1 MISEII
7 FPYSN
12 NTVKYKSKEEPLLVD
27 FVKKLLHV
35 KDRNEYQDNNVTMFY
50 NKLLSLSKH
59 WGLGDEI
66 SVETVFDEFTPEYI
80 FTISIPKGITKNE
93 ENDIFM
99 KMNFQME
106 RFCKDNNMF
115 NFLKDAYIIF
125 E

>member
-1 MISEII
+1 MILD
-7 FPYSN
+7 N
-12 NTVKYKSKEEPLLVD
+12 NFTYFNDGNCSFNEEPLLVD

-35 KDRNEYQDNNVTMFY
+35 KNRNEYQDNNVSRFY
-50 NKLLSLSKH
+50 NKLLSLSKR
-59 WGLGDEI
+59 WGLGEQI
-66 SVETVFDEFTPEYI
+66 SVEKVFDEFTPEYI
-80 FTISIPKGITKNE
+80 FTISIPKSITKDK

-99 KMNFQME
+99 IMNFQME

>member
-1 MISEII
+1 MILESNL
-7 FPYSN
+7 PYSN
-12 NTVKYKSKEEPLLVD
+12 NTVKYRPNEEPLLVD

-35 KDRNEYQDNNVTMFY
+35 KDRNGYQDNNVSMFY
-50 NKLLSLSKH
+50 NRLLSLSKH
-59 WGLGDEI
+59 WGLGEDI

-80 FTISIPKGITKNE
+80 FTITIPGGMSKDE

-106 RFCKDNNMF
+106 RCCKDNNMS

>member
-1 MISEII
+1 MILESN
-7 FPYSN
+7 FPYST
-12 NTVKYKSKEEPLLVD
+12 NTVRYRSNKDPLLVD

-35 KDRNEYQDNNVTMFY
+35 NDRNGYQDNNVSMFY

-59 WGLGDEI
+59 WGLGEHI

-80 FTISIPKGITKNE
+80 FTISIPSGMSKEE

-115 NFLKDAYIIF
+115 SFLKDAYIIF

>member
-1 MISEII
+1 MILESN

-12 NTVKYKSKEEPLLVD
+12 STAKYESNKEPLLVD

-35 KDRNEYQDNNVTMFY
+35 KDRNGYQDNNVSMFY
-50 NKLLSLSKH
+50 NKLLSLLKH
-59 WGLGDEI
+59 FGLGDHI

-80 FTISIPKGITKNE
+80 FTISIPEGMSKDE

-99 KMNFQME
+99 KINFQME
-106 RFCKDNNMF
+106 YFCKDNNMF

>member
-106 RFCKDNNMF
+106 RFCKDNNML